1 MTRVRRYDDSLLTKE
16 SSVVVVCEVTME
28 GVLSGMVTGVIDRDW
43 SLLLGWLGVEW
54 FGRSGRVDDV
64 GELVVMSRCRLWV
77 GEELFKVS
85 ILSVSLVP
93 TCDDGD
99 AVIRGGGDCG
109 VVVSRMLNIL
119 CVGIWEC
126 MREEV

>member
-1 MTRVRRYDDSLLTKE
+1 MTRVRRNDDSLVNRE
-16 SSVVVVCEVTME
+16 SSVVVECGVVLE

-64 GELVVMSRCRLWV
+64 EELVVMSRCRSCV

-93 TCDDGD
+93 SCDDGD
-99 AVIRGGGDCG
+99 VVMRDGGDCS
-109 VVVSRMLNIL
+109 VVVSRILNML
-119 CVGIWEC
+119 CVGIWE
-126 MREEV
+126 